1 VTVLEFNLSRPILMN
16 SPGNP
21 EAVRADYQRQARRL
35 RALLDRIDAHPGDVG
50 PEAIRSLA
58 DETGRLWESLNC
70 AAARANALHEM
81 YMYLTSVAADER

>member
-1 VTVLEFNLSRPILMN
+1 VTVLEFNLSRPILMD

-35 RALLDRIDAHPGDVG
+35 RTLLDRIDAHPADAG
-50 PEAIRSLA
+50 PDALRALA

-70 AAARANALHEM
+70 AAARASALHEM
-81 YMYLTSVAADER
+81 YMYLTSLTADEP